1 MNKLKGFNKGVNLGG
16 WLSQGSLEESHIS
29 SFIKEEDIKRIKGMG
44 CDHLRLPVDFENI
57 YDEKKK
63 CDVEIGY
70 KYIDLCI
77 EWCKKYGLNVVLDL
91 HKAPGYVF
99 DDFEYSSGFFTNEKL
114 MTVFLNIWDSL
125 SKRYAKYSDMM
136 MFEMLNEVTS
146 FDVIEEWN
154 ALAFRCIKVIRKNAP
169 KVKILYGGVGYSSVK
184 AVKYIPAPY
193 DENIVF
199 NVHCYEPM
207 AFSHQGAYWVDKMPL
222 DFRISYPVEDDKY
235 KEICKIVP
243 SIANGTLG
251 ESDNALAALKDKNFF
266 DNLFKEAIECADKYN
281 VGLYCGEY
289 GVIDRAEPA
298 STLRWVKQINATF
311 ERYNI
316 GRAIW
321 SYKKMDFGIID
332 DHYKDIYDELIK
344 YL

>member
-1 MNKLKGFNKGVNLGG
+1 MTKLDGFIKGVNLGG
-16 WLSQGSLEESHIS
+16 WLSQGSLDISHLD
-29 SFIKEEDIKRIKGMG
+29 SFIKEEDIKRIKDMG

-57 YDEKKK
+57 YDEKKE
-63 CDVEIGY
+63 CDNPVGY

-91 HKAPGYVF
+91 HKAPGYIF
-99 DDFEYSSGFFTNEKL
+99 DDFEYSAGFFTNEKL
-114 MTVFLNIWDSL
+114 MGLFLDIWDRL

-146 FDVIEEWN
+146 FDVINEWN
-154 ALAFRCIKVIRKNAP
+154 DLALRCIKVIRKNAP

-184 AVKYIPAPY
+184 AVKFIPAPY

-207 AFSHQGAYWVDKMPL
+207 AFTHQGAYWVDKMPT
-222 DFRISYPVEDDKY
+222 DFRIGYPVDAAKY

-243 SIANGTLG
+243 SLVNGTLG
-251 ESDNALAALKDKNFF
+251 DADNALKMLENNFF
-266 DNLFKEAIECADKYN
+266 INLFKECVDCAEKYN

-289 GVIDRAEPA
+289 GVIDRADPK
-298 STLRWVKQINATF
+298 SSLIWIKHINQAF
-311 ERYNI
+311 EYYGI
-316 GRAIW
+316 ARAIW

>member
-1 MNKLKGFNKGVNLGG
+1 MIKLNGFVKGVNLGG
-16 WLSQGSLEESHIS
+16 WLSQSSLTEEH
-29 SFIKEEDIKRIKGMG
+29 IKEFINEDDIRRIKEMG
-44 CDHLRLPVDFENI
+44 CDHLRLPVDFECI

-63 CDVEIGY
+63 KDNPLGY

-99 DDFEYSSGFFTNEKL
+99 DDFEYSAGFFSNMELTAL
-114 MTVFLNIWDSL
+114 FLDIWDRL

-146 FDVIEEWN
+146 FDVIDEWN
-154 ALAFRCIKVIRKNAP
+154 ELALETIKVIRRNAKN
-169 KVKILYGGVGYSSVK
+169 VKILFGGVGYSAVK
-184 AVKYIPAPY
+184 AVKYISEPY

-207 AFSHQGAYWVDKMPL
+207 AFSHQGAYWMEKMPL
-222 DFRISYPVEDDKY
+222 DFRMPYPVDEKKY
-235 KEICKIVP
+235 KEILDIVP
-243 SIANGTLG
+243 SLHGLG
-251 ESDNALAALKDKNFF
+251 EAEEALKALKDNFF
-266 DNLFKEAIECADKYN
+266 INLFKEAVDCAEKYG
-281 VGLYCGEY
+281 VSLYCGEY
-289 GVIDRAEPA
+289 GVIDRADTA
-298 STLRWVKQINATF
+298 STLRWIEDINKAF
-311 ERYNI
+311 EYYGI

-332 DHYKDIYDELIK
+332 EHYEPIYEELIK

>member
-1 MNKLKGFNKGVNLGG
+1 MKKLTGFIKGVNLGG
-16 WLSQGSLEESHIS
+16 WLSQGSLELSHIDT
-29 SFIKEEDIKRIKGMG
+29 FIKEEDIKRIKDIG

-57 YDEKKK
+57 YDKKKK
-63 CDVEIGY
+63 CDNPIGY

-99 DDFEYSSGFFTNEKL
+99 DDFEYSNGFFTNEELMKL
-114 MTVFLNIWDSL
+114 FLDIWDRL

-146 FDVIEEWN
+146 FDVIKEWN
-154 ALAFRCIKVIRKNAP
+154 DLALRCIKVIRKNAP
-169 KVKILYGGVGYSSVK
+169 TVKILYGGVGYSSVK

-222 DFRISYPVEDDKY
+222 DFRISYPVEEDKY
-235 KEICKIVP
+235 REICEIVP
-243 SIANGTLG
+243 SIKQGTLG
-251 ESDNALAALKDKNFF
+251 ESDNALKMLKDNFF
-266 DNLFKEAIECADKYN
+266 INLFKECVECAEKYN

-289 GVIDRAEPA
+289 GVIDRADPE
-298 STLRWVKQINATF
+298 STLRWIKDINNVF
-311 ERYNI
+311 NYYGI
-316 GRAIW
+316 GRALW
-321 SYKKMDFGIID
+321 SYKKMDFGLID
-332 DHYKDIYDELIK
+332 DHYKPVYDEMIK

>member
-1 MNKLKGFNKGVNLGG
+1 MIKLEGFIKGVNLGG
-16 WLSQGSLEESHIS
+16 WLSQGSLEISHLD
-29 SFIKEEDIKRIKGMG
+29 SFIKEEDIKRIKEMG

-57 YDEKKK
+57 YDEKNQH
-63 CDVEIGY
+63 DVEIGY

-77 EWCKKYGLNVVLDL
+77 GWAKKYNLNVVLDL

-99 DDFEYSSGFFTNEKL
+99 DDFEYSAGFFTNEKL
-114 MTVFLNIWDSL
+114 MNLFLNIWDSL

-146 FDVIEEWN
+146 FNVIKEWN
-154 ALAFRCIKVIRKNAP
+154 DLALRCIKVIRKNAP

-184 AVKYIPAPY
+184 AVKFIPAPY
-193 DENIVF
+193 DENIVY

-222 DFRISYPVEDDKY
+222 DFRIGYPVDEKKY
-235 KEICKIVP
+235 KEITRIVQ
-243 SIANGTLG
+243 SIKEGTLG
-251 ESDNALAALKDKNFF
+251 DYDNALKLLKDNFF
-266 DNLFKEAIECADKYN
+266 DNLFKEAIEYAEKNN
-281 VGLYCGEY
+281 VALYCGEY
-289 GVIDRAEPA
+289 GVIDRADPK
-298 STLRWVKQINATF
+298 STLAWFKDINATF
-311 ERYNI
+311 KRYGI
-316 GRAIW
+316 GRAVW

-332 DHYKDIYDELIK
+332 DHYSEIFEELIK

>member
-1 MNKLKGFNKGVNLGG
+1 MNRLIGFMKGVNLGG
-16 WLSQGSLEESHIS
+16 WLSQGSLELSHID
-29 SFIKEEDIKRIKGMG
+29 SFIKEEDIKRIKDMG

-63 CDVEIGY
+63 CDNSIGY

-91 HKAPGYVF
+91 HKAPGYTF
-99 DDFEYSSGFFTNEKL
+99 DDFEYSDGFFTNKDLQEL
-114 MTVFLNIWDSL
+114 FLDIWDRL

-146 FDVIEEWN
+146 FEVIKEWN
-154 ALAFRCIKVIRKNAP
+154 DLALRCIKVIRKNAP
-169 KVKILYGGVGYSSVK
+169 DVKILYGGVGYSSVL
-184 AVKYIPAPY
+184 AVKYIPKPY
-193 DENIVF
+193 DKNIVF

-207 AFSHQGAYWVDKMPL
+207 AFTHQGAYWVEKMPT
-222 DFRISYPVEDDKY
+222 DFRITYPVPEDEY
-235 KEICKIVP
+235 RAICKIVP
-243 SIANGTLG
+243 PLTNGTLG
-251 ESDNALAALKDKNFF
+251 DAENALKMLKDNFF
-266 DNLFKEAIECADKYN
+266 INLFKEAVEYSERYG
-281 VGLYCGEY
+281 VYLYCGEY
-289 GVIDRAEPA
+289 GVIDRADTK
-298 STLRWVKQINATF
+298 SSLIWLKHINSAF
-311 ERYNI
+311 EYYNI

-332 DHYKDIYDELIK
+332 DHYKPIFDELIK

>member
-1 MNKLKGFNKGVNLGG
+1 MIKLEGYQNGVNLGG
-16 WLSQGSLEESHIS
+16 WLSQGPKDIEHIS
-29 SFIKEEDIKRIKGMG
+29 SFIKEEDIERIKQMG

-57 YDEKKK
+57 YDEKTKK
-63 CDVEIGY
+63 DNEIGY

-77 EWCKKYGLNVVLDL
+77 NWCQKNNLNVVLDL

-99 DDFEYSSGFFTNEKL
+99 DDFEYSAGFFSNMELTSL
-114 MTVFLNIWDSL
+114 FLDIWDRL

-146 FDVIEEWN
+146 FEVIDDWN
-154 ALAFRCIKVIRKNAP
+154 DLALECIKVIRRNAP
-169 KVKILYGGVGYSSVK
+169 DVKILYGGVGYSSVK
-184 AVKYIPAPY
+184 AVKYIPEPY
-193 DENIVF
+193 DDNIVF

-207 AFSHQGAYWVDKMPL
+207 TFSHQGAYWVDKMPL

-235 KEICKIVP
+235 RDILNIVP
-243 SIANGTLG
+243 SLHGLG
-251 ESDNALAALKDKNFF
+251 EADEALKALRDKNFF
-266 DNLFKEAIECADKYN
+266 DNLFKEAIECAEKYR
-281 VGLYCGEY
+281 VPLYCGEY
-289 GVIDRAEPA
+289 GVIDRADTK
-298 STLRWVKQINATF
+298 STLNWIKDINKTF
-311 ERYNI
+311 EKYNI

-332 DHYKDIYDELIK
+332 DHYKDIFEELIK

>member
-1 MNKLKGFNKGVNLGG
+1 MIKLDGYMKGVNLGG
-16 WLSQGSLEESHIS
+16 WLSQGSLELSHID
-29 SFIKEEDIKRIKGMG
+29 SFIKEDDIKRIKDMG

-63 CDVEIGY
+63 CDNPIGY

-99 DDFEYSSGFFTNEKL
+99 DDFEYSNGFFNNEDLIKL
-114 MTVFLNIWDSL
+114 FLDIWDRL

-146 FDVIEEWN
+146 FDVINEWN
-154 ALAFRCIKVIRKNAP
+154 DLALRCIKVIRKNAP

-184 AVKYIPAPY
+184 AVKYIPKPY
-193 DENIVF
+193 DSNIVF

-222 DFRISYPVEDDKY
+222 DFRISYPVEEDKY
-235 KEICKIVP
+235 RELASICP
-243 SIANGTLG
+243 SIVNGTMG
-251 ESDNALAALKDKNFF
+251 DSDNALIMLKDNFF
-266 DNLFKEAIECADKYN
+266 INLFKECVDCAEKYN

-289 GVIDRAEPA
+289 GVIDRADIK
-298 STLRWVKQINATF
+298 STVRWIKDINNAF
-311 ERYNI
+311 EYYGI
-316 GRAIW
+316 GRALW
-321 SYKKMDFGIID
+321 SYKKMDFGLID
-332 DHYKDIYDELIK
+332 DHYKECYNEIIK

>member
-1 MNKLKGFNKGVNLGG
+1 MTRLDGFMKGVNLGG
-16 WLSQGSLEESHIS
+16 WLSQGSLEVSHLD

-57 YDEKKK
+57 YDEKNE
-63 CDVEIGY
+63 CDNPIGY
-70 KYIDLCI
+70 KYIDSCI

-91 HKAPGYVF
+91 HKAPGYIF
-99 DDFEYSSGFFTNEKL
+99 DDFEYSAGFFTNEKL
-114 MTVFLNIWDSL
+114 MNLFLDIWDRL

-146 FDVIEEWN
+146 FEVIEEWN

-169 KVKILYGGVGYSSVK
+169 KVKILYGGVGYSSVM
-184 AVKYIPAPY
+184 AVKYIPRPV
-193 DENIVF
+193 DENIVL

-222 DFRISYPVEDDKY
+222 DFRINYPVDEKKY
-235 KEICKIVP
+235 REICDIVP

-251 ESDNALAALKDKNFF
+251 AADNALKALKNDFF
-266 DNLFKEAIECADKYN
+266 INLFKECVEVAERYGA
-281 VGLYCGEY
+281 GLYCGEY
-289 GVIDRAEPA
+289 GVIDRADPK
-298 STLRWVKQINATF
+298 STLVWIKDINNAF
-311 ERYNI
+311 EHYGI

>member
-1 MNKLKGFNKGVNLGG
+1 MNKLNGFMKGVNLGG
-16 WLSQGSLEESHIS
+16 WLSQGSLDVSHLD
-29 SFIKEEDIKRIKGMG
+29 SFIKEDDIKRIKDMG

-63 CDVEIGY
+63 CDNEIGY

-77 EWCKKYGLNVVLDL
+77 EWCKKNGLNVVLDL

-99 DDFEYSSGFFTNEKL
+99 DDFAYSSGFFTNEELMKL
-114 MTVFLNIWDSL
+114 FLDIWDRL
-125 SKRYAKYSDMM
+125 SKRYAKYSDIM

-146 FDVIEEWN
+146 FDVINEWN
-154 ALAFRCIKVIRKNAP
+154 DLALRCIKVIRKNAP
-169 KVKILYGGVGYSSVK
+169 IVKILYGGVGYSSVS

-193 DENIVF
+193 DKNIVF
-199 NVHCYEPM
+199 NVHCYEPL

-222 DFRISYPVEDDKY
+222 DFRMPYPVDEEKY
-235 KEICKIVP
+235 KKICKIVP
-243 SIANGTLG
+243 SIPAGTLG
-251 ESDNALAALKDKNFF
+251 ESDNALKLLKDNFF
-266 DNLFKEAIECADKYN
+266 NNLFKEAVDCAKKYD
-281 VGLYCGEY
+281 VALYCGEY
-289 GVIDRAEPA
+289 GVIDRADTK
-298 STLRWVKQINATF
+298 STLNWLKDINATF
-311 ERYNI
+311 NHYGI

-321 SYKKMDFGIID
+321 CYKKMDFGIID